1 MKYQVIND
9 ISIFQFHD
17 ARPTFISYENNTLK
31 LSVESLNI
39 IHSTEQNPNEAD
51 MEIKE
56 AFITFENF
64 NVISTDTGLAYIKN
78 DNGEI
83 TELER
88 IKHTGKDAEEFFFNR
103 LKNEEIFDI
112 LDFVKNDI
120 GSYSMIIF
128 GGGQFTLIFDCDN
141 ITIEWDEYNGKAW
154 YWGHT
159 GYQYNMHLD
168 TPDGPTESELTI
180 VYHTEPLNYKGEII
194 EPPFVQAM
202 LEYKGE
208 KYITQGKNALWL
220 DAIADIQKKLPE
232 GVKLKG
238 CFNCR
243 HGNECPLGTCPGT
256 VYCTKGLTVRTEQD
270 ATDIITAPNGQDLL
284 KRIDELCEDHVYLTK
299 DFFTYNSYLTFM
311 EE

>member
-1 MKYQVIND
+1 MKYQVTND

-17 ARPTFISYENNTLK
+17 ARPTLISYEDNILK

-39 IHSTEQNPNEAD
+39 MHETEQNPNEAD

-56 AFITFENF
+56 AFITFDNF
-64 NVISTDTGLAYIKN
+64 RVISTDTGLSYIKK
-78 DNGEI
+78 DNGEMI
-83 TELER
+83 ELER
-88 IKHTGKDAEEFFFNR
+88 IKLTSKEAEVFFLER
-103 LKNEEIFDI
+103 LSNEPFFDI

-120 GSYSMIIF
+120 GSYSMIAHA
-128 GGGQFTLIFDCDN
+128 GKQFTLIFDFDN

-159 GYQYNMHLD
+159 GYLYNMHLD
-168 TPDGPTESELTI
+168 TPDGPAESELTI
-180 VYHTEPLNYKGEII
+180 VYHTEPLDYKGEII

-256 VYCTKGLTVRTEQD
+256 VYCTKGLTVRNEQD
-270 ATDIITAPNGQDLL
+270 VTDIITASTEEKLI
-284 KRIDELCEDHVYLTK
+284 KRIDGLCRDYLPLSG
-299 DFFTYNSYLTFM
+299 DYYTYNSYLTFM